1 MMRAPRGT
9 HNPPPVATC
18 VQGAERRDGSCFAY
32 PSEEEDA
39 VSERSHTRRHPGD
52 EDPYETEMARR
63 GAPKHRFPPRECD
76 PRVAYALVHDELLLD
91 GVARMNLATFCT
103 TWAEPE
109 VLALLAESFDKNIV
123 DKDEYPQTAEL
134 ESRCVRML
142 ADLWHSPHPGTT
154 LGTSTTGSS
163 EAAMLAGLA
172 AKFRWRERR
181 RAAGDSASAALERP
195 NLVCGPV
202 QVCWEK
208 FARYFDVEIRE
219 VPMDPGRY
227 LMGAEQCLERCDENT
242 VMVVATLGQTFTGL
256 FEDVAG
262 IAAALDRLQAQG
274 GPDIPLHVDGASG
287 GFLAPFTAPGLVW
300 DFRLERVK
308 SINASGH
315 KMGLAPLGC
324 GWAVWRERADLPEE
338 MIFNVNYLGGEMPTF
353 NLNFSRP
360 GGQVVTQYY
369 NFIRLGHEGYARVH
383 GATYETC
390 RVPGRRD
397 RRAGSL
403 RDRPRRR
410 VAGGHPGGL
419 VDARGGRGARLQPVR
434 PGRPPAGP
442 RVAGAGLHAAGR
454 SADTRDP
461 AHPGAPR
468 LQPRHG
474 GPAAGRHQAQ
484 PEDPQGPSAE
494 RVAERSGGRLLQ
506 PQRDTRATLT
516 LLLNAT
522 PARR

>member
-1 MMRAPRGT
+1 MLRVSP
-9 HNPPPVATC
+9 N
-18 VQGAERRDGSCFAY
+18 
-32 PSEEEDA
+32 EEDDV
-39 VSERSHTRRHPGD
+39 VSEHSHTRRYAEE
-52 EDPYETEMARR
+52 EDPYETEMARK
-63 GAPKHRFPPRECD
+63 GAPKRHFPARECN
-76 PRVAYALVHDELLLD
+76 PRLAYALVHDELLLD

-109 VLALLAESFDKNIV
+109 ALKLLAESFDKNIV
-123 DKDEYPQTAEL
+123 DKDEYPQTAEI

-142 ADLWHSPHPGTT
+142 AGLWHSPHPGTT

-181 RAAGDSASAALERP
+181 RAQRNLADPDSEQQNLAATGSEQPERP

-208 FARYFDVEIRE
+208 FARYFDVEIRQ

-227 LMGAEQCLERCDENT
+227 LMGVEQCLERCDENT
-242 VMVVATLGQTFTGL
+242 IMVVATLGQTFTGL
-256 FEDVAG
+256 FEDVSA
-262 IAAALDRLQAQG
+262 IAAALDELQARG

-287 GFLAPFTAPGLVW
+287 GFLAPFTAPELEW

-324 GWAVWRERADLPEE
+324 GWAVWREREDLPQD

-369 NFIRLGHEGYARVH
+369 DFIRLGHEGYRRIH
-383 GATYETC
+383 SATYETC
-390 RVPGRRD
+390 AHLAEEIAKLGPFEIVHGGDP
-397 RRAGSL
+397 RAGIPAVSWKLAEGRAHGFNLFDLADRL
-403 RDRPRRR
+403 R
-410 VAGGHPGGL
+410 AHGWL
-419 VDARGGRGARLQPVR
+419 VPAYTLPANLQELAIQRILV
-434 PGRPPAGP
+434 
-442 RVAGAGLHAAGR
+442 
-454 SADTRDP
+454 
-461 AHPGAPR
+461 
-468 LQPRHG
+468 RHG
-474 GPAAGRHQAQ
+474 F
-484 PEDPQGPSAE
+484 S
-494 RVAERSGGRLLQ
+494 
-506 PQRDTRATLT
+506 RDMAD
-516 LLLNAT
+516 LLLADVRRSLQTLERHPPGVSLSEAEVGSFNHNAT
-522 PARR
+522 PAKP

>member
-1 MMRAPRGT
+1 
-9 HNPPPVATC
+9 
-18 VQGAERRDGSCFAY
+18 
-32 PSEEEDA
+32 
-39 VSERSHTRRHPGD
+39 
-52 EDPYETEMARR
+52 MARH
-63 GAPKHRFPPRECD
+63 GAPKRRFPARESD
-76 PRVAYALVHDELLLD
+76 PRLAYALIHDELLLD

-109 VLALLAESFDKNIV
+109 ALALLAESFDKNIV

-142 ADLWHSPHPGTT
+142 ADLWNSPHAGTT

-181 RAAGDSASAALERP
+181 RKAGDWDPAHPERP
-195 NLVCGPV
+195 NFVCGPV

-219 VPMDPGRY
+219 VPMDAGRY
-227 LMGAEQCLERCDENT
+227 LMEPEQCLERCDENT
-242 VMVVATLGQTFTGL
+242 IMVVATLGQTFTGL
-256 FEDVAG
+256 FEDVAA
-262 IAAALDRLQAQG
+262 IAAALDRLQAGG

-287 GFLAPFTAPGLVW
+287 AFLAPFTAPELEW

-324 GWAVWRERADLPEE
+324 GWAIWRERADLPED

-369 NFIRLGHEGYARVH
+369 DFVRLGRKGYERVH
-383 GATYETC
+383 GASYETC
-390 RVPGRRD
+390 AHVAHEIAALGPFELVHGGDPQAGITAVSWKLTDDREHGFNLFDLADRLRAHGWLVPAYTLPSNLQELAIQRI
-397 RRAGSL
+397 
-403 RDRPRRR
+403 
-410 VAGGHPGGL
+410 L
-419 VDARGGRGARLQPVR
+419 V
-434 PGRPPAGP
+434 
-442 RVAGAGLHAAGR
+442 
-454 SADTRDP
+454 
-461 AHPGAPR
+461 
-468 LQPRHG
+468 RHG
-474 GPAAGRHQAQ
+474 F
-484 PEDPQGPSAE
+484 S
-494 RVAERSGGRLLQ
+494 
-506 PQRDTRATLT
+506 RDMAD
-516 LLLNAT
+516 LLLADMRRSLKTLADHPPNVSLSEAEVGSFNHDAK
-522 PARR
+522 PARP

>member
-1 MMRAPRGT
+1 MSEHPRT
-9 HNPPPVATC
+9 H
-18 VQGAERRDGSCFAY
+18 AE
-32 PSEEEDA
+32 E
-39 VSERSHTRRHPGD
+39 
-52 EDPYETEMARR
+52 EDPYESLMARR
-63 GAPKHRFPPRECD
+63 GAPKRRFPAREAD
-76 PRVAYALVHDELLLD
+76 PRLAYALVHDELLLD

-134 ESRCVRML
+134 EARCVRML
-142 ADLWHSPHPGTT
+142 ADLWHSPHPDTT

-181 RAAGDSASAALERP
+181 GDENPTHPRPAERP
-195 NLVCGPV
+195 NFVCGPV

-208 FARYFDVEIRE
+208 FARYFDVEIRQ

-227 LMGAEQCLERCDENT
+227 LMEPKQCLERCDENT
-242 VMVVATLGQTFTGL
+242 IMVVATLGQTFTGL

-262 IAAALDRLQAQG
+262 IAAALDQFQQERGL
-274 GPDIPLHVDGASG
+274 DIPLHVDGASG
-287 GFLAPFTAPGLVW
+287 ALLAPFTAHELEW

-315 KMGLAPLGC
+315 KTGLAPLGC
-324 GWAVWRERADLPEE
+324 GWAVWREKHDLPER

-369 NFIRLGHEGYARVH
+369 DFIRLGREGYARVH

-390 RVPGRRD
+390 AHLAHELAQLGPFEIVHGGDPQHGIAAVSWR
-397 RRAGSL
+397 L
-403 RDRPRRR
+403 RDGTDPGYNLFDVADRLRAHGWLVPAYTLPANLEQQAIQRILVRHGFSRDMADLLLADVRRS
-410 VAGGHPGGL
+410 L
-419 VDARGGRGARLQPVR
+419 ETLE
-434 PGRPPAGP
+434 
-442 RVAGAGLHAAGR
+442 
-454 SADTRDP
+454 
-461 AHPGAPR
+461 AHP
-468 LQPRHG
+468 
-474 GPAAGRHQAQ
+474 
-484 PEDPQGPSAE
+484 PSSSLSE
-494 RVAERSGGRLLQ
+494 REVGSFNH
-506 PQRDTRATLT
+506 
-516 LLLNAT
+516 NAT
-522 PARR
+522 PAVS

>member
-1 MMRAPRGT
+1 MPVVKPVRDPERG
-9 HNPPPVATC
+9 A
-18 VQGAERRDGSCFAY
+18 FA
-32 PSEEEDA
+32 A
-39 VSERSHTRRHPGD
+39 MSHEPYTGRHTED
-52 EDPYETEMARR
+52 EDPYETDMARR
-63 GAPKHRFPPRECD
+63 GAPKRRFPARHCD
-76 PRVAYALVHDELLLD
+76 PRLAYALVHDELLLD

-109 VLALLAESFDKNIV
+109 ALKLLAESFDKNIV

-142 ADLWHSPHPGTT
+142 ADLWHSPHPDTT

-172 AKFRWRERR
+172 AKFRWRARR
-181 RAAGDSASAALERP
+181 RAAGAQDVERP

-227 LMGAEQCLERCDENT
+227 LMEAEQCLERCDANT
-242 VMVVATLGQTFTGL
+242 IMVVATLGQTFTGL
-256 FEDVAG
+256 FEDVSG
-262 IAAALDRLQAQG
+262 IAAALDGLQEGG

-287 GFLAPFTAPGLVW
+287 GFLAPFTASELEW

-369 NFIRLGHEGYARVH
+369 NFIRLGREGYARVH

-390 RVPGRRD
+390 EHLAQAIAALGPFEIVHDGAPSAGIPAVSWKLTDAREHGFNLFDLADRLRAHGWLVPAYTLPENLQELAIQRILVRHGFSRDMAELLLADMRR
-397 RRAGSL
+397 SL
-403 RDRPRRR
+403 RTLERHPPSSSLSEAEVGSFNHNATAARPLS
-410 VAGGHPGGL
+410 VG
-419 VDARGGRGARLQPVR
+419 
-434 PGRPPAGP
+434 
-442 RVAGAGLHAAGR
+442 
-454 SADTRDP
+454 
-461 AHPGAPR
+461 
-468 LQPRHG
+468 
-474 GPAAGRHQAQ
+474 HQAQ
-484 PEDPQGPSAE
+484 
-494 RVAERSGGRLLQ
+494 
-506 PQRDTRATLT
+506 RAH
-516 LLLNAT
+516 A
-522 PARR
+522 

>member
-1 MMRAPRGT
+1 
-9 HNPPPVATC
+9 
-18 VQGAERRDGSCFAY
+18 
-32 PSEEEDA
+32 
-39 VSERSHTRRHPGD
+39 VSEQPHTRRRPEE
-52 EDPYETEMARR
+52 EDPYETDMARH
-63 GAPKHRFPPRECD
+63 GAPKRRFPARECD
-76 PRVAYALVHDELLLD
+76 PRLAYALVHDELLLD

-142 ADLWHSPHPGTT
+142 ADLWHSPHAGTT

-181 RAAGDSASAALERP
+181 HRAAEEGRGAGRPSERSGVDGSAERP
-195 NLVCGPV
+195 NFVCGPV

-219 VPMDPGRY
+219 VPMDGDRY
-227 LMGAEQCLERCDENT
+227 LMEPEQCLERCDENT
-242 VMVVATLGQTFTGL
+242 IMVVATLGQTFTGL
-256 FEDVAG
+256 FEDVRG
-262 IAAALDRLQAQG
+262 IAAALDGLEASRGL
-274 GPDIPLHVDGASG
+274 DIPLHVDGASG
-287 GFLAPFTAPGLVW
+287 GFLAPFTAPDLEW

-324 GWAVWRERADLPEE
+324 GWAIWRERADLPED

-369 NFIRLGHEGYARVH
+369 DFIRLGHEGYARVH

-390 RVPGRRD
+390 EHLAREIAKLGPFEIVHDGNPLAGIPAVSWKLTEGREHGFNLFDLADRLRAHGWLVPAYTLPPNLEELAIQRI
-397 RRAGSL
+397 
-403 RDRPRRR
+403 
-410 VAGGHPGGL
+410 L
-419 VDARGGRGARLQPVR
+419 V
-434 PGRPPAGP
+434 
-442 RVAGAGLHAAGR
+442 
-454 SADTRDP
+454 
-461 AHPGAPR
+461 
-468 LQPRHG
+468 RHG
-474 GPAAGRHQAQ
+474 F
-484 PEDPQGPSAE
+484 S
-494 RVAERSGGRLLQ
+494 
-506 PQRDTRATLT
+506 RDMAD
-516 LLLNAT
+516 LLLADMRRSLKTLKDHPPSLSLSEAEVGSFNHNAT
-522 PARR
+522 PARP

>member
-1 MMRAPRGT
+1 
-9 HNPPPVATC
+9 
-18 VQGAERRDGSCFAY
+18 
-32 PSEEEDA
+32 
-39 VSERSHTRRHPGD
+39 VSEHPHIRRNPEE
-52 EDPYETEMARR
+52 EDPYETDMARH
-63 GAPKHRFPPRECD
+63 GAPKRRFPARESD
-76 PRVAYALVHDELLLD
+76 PRLAYALVHDELMLD

-109 VLALLAESFDKNIV
+109 ALALLAESFDKNIV

-181 RAAGDSASAALERP
+181 REDRDPAHPDPARPERP
-195 NLVCGPV
+195 NFVCGPV

-219 VPMDPGRY
+219 VPMDEGRFV
-227 LMGAEQCLERCDENT
+227 MGPEQCLERCDENT
-242 VMVVATLGQTFTGL
+242 IMVVATLGQTFTGL

-262 IAAALDRLQAQG
+262 IATALDRLQAEG

-287 GFLAPFTAPGLVW
+287 GFLAPFTAPELVW
-300 DFRLERVK
+300 DFGLPRVK

-324 GWAVWRERADLPEE
+324 GWAIWRERKDLPEE

-369 NFIRLGHEGYARVH
+369 DFIRLGHEGYRRVH

-390 RVPGRRD
+390 AHLAQEIAELGPFEIVHGGDAYSGIPAVSWTLKRDQEHGFNLFDLADRLRAHGWLVPAYTLPANLEELAIQRILVRHGFSRDMADLLLGDMRRSMMTL
-397 RRAGSL
+397 A
-403 RDRPRRR
+403 
-410 VAGGHPGGL
+410 
-419 VDARGGRGARLQPVR
+419 
-434 PGRPPAGP
+434 
-442 RVAGAGLHAAGR
+442 
-454 SADTRDP
+454 
-461 AHPGAPR
+461 AHP
-468 LQPRHG
+468 
-474 GPAAGRHQAQ
+474 
-484 PEDPQGPSAE
+484 PSVSLSEAE
-494 RVAERSGGRLLQ
+494 VGSFNH
-506 PQRDTRATLT
+506 
-516 LLLNAT
+516 NAT

>member
-1 MMRAPRGT
+1 MSEHTDT
-9 HNPPPVATC
+9 HRKP
-18 VQGAERRDGSCFAY
+18 E
-32 PSEEEDA
+32 
-39 VSERSHTRRHPGD
+39 D
-52 EDPYETEMARR
+52 EDPYETDMARR
-63 GAPKHRFPPRECD
+63 GAPKRRFPAHASD
-76 PRVAYALVHDELLLD
+76 PRLAYALVHDELLLD

-109 VLALLAESFDKNIV
+109 ALALLAESFDKNIV

-134 ESRCVRML
+134 EARCVRML
-142 ADLWHSPHPGTT
+142 ADLWHSPHPDTT

-181 RAAGDSASAALERP
+181 RTAGVESAERP
-195 NLVCGPV
+195 NFVCGPV

-219 VPMDPGRY
+219 VPMDGERY
-227 LMGAEQCLERCDENT
+227 LMEPEQCLERCDENT
-242 VMVVATLGQTFTGL
+242 IMVVATLGQTFTGL

-262 IAAALDRLQAQG
+262 IAAALDSLQARG

-287 GFLAPFTAPGLVW
+287 GFLAPFTAPELVW
-300 DFRLERVK
+300 DFGLPRVK

-324 GWAVWRERADLPEE
+324 GWAIWRERADMPQE

-369 NFIRLGHEGYARVH
+369 DFIRLGREGYARVH

-390 RVPGRRD
+390 EHLAHEIAALGPFEIVHDGDP
-397 RRAGSL
+397 RAGIPAVSWKLTDGEHRFNLFDLADRL
-403 RDRPRRR
+403 R
-410 VAGGHPGGL
+410 AHGWL
-419 VDARGGRGARLQPVR
+419 VPAYTL
-434 PGRPPAGP
+434 PPHLEELAIQ
-442 RVAGAGLHAAGR
+442 RILV
-454 SADTRDP
+454 
-461 AHPGAPR
+461 
-468 LQPRHG
+468 RHG
-474 GPAAGRHQAQ
+474 F
-484 PEDPQGPSAE
+484 S
-494 RVAERSGGRLLQ
+494 
-506 PQRDTRATLT
+506 RDMAD
-516 LLLNAT
+516 LLLADMRRSLQTLEKHPPSVSLNEQEVGSFNHNAT
-522 PARR
+522 AAVRKPDTTPATR

>member
-1 MMRAPRGT
+1 M
-9 HNPPPVATC
+9 
-18 VQGAERRDGSCFAY
+18 
-32 PSEEEDA
+32 
-39 VSERSHTRRHPGD
+39 SERPHTHRQVED
-52 EDPYETEMARR
+52 EDPYETEMARH
-63 GAPKHRFPPRECD
+63 GAPKQRFPARETD
-76 PRVAYALVHDELLLD
+76 PRLAYALVHDELLLD

-109 VLALLAESFDKNIV
+109 VLKLLAESFDKNIV

-181 RAAGDSASAALERP
+181 RAAGVESVERP
-195 NLVCGPV
+195 NFVCGPV

-208 FARYFDVEIRE
+208 FARYFDVEIRQ

-242 VMVVATLGQTFTGL
+242 IMVVATLGQTFTGL
-256 FEDVAG
+256 FEDVAT

-287 GFLAPFTAPGLVW
+287 GFLAPFTAPELQW
-300 DFRLERVK
+300 DFRLARVK

-324 GWAVWRERADLPEE
+324 GWAVWREREDLPED

-369 NFIRLGHEGYARVH
+369 DFIRLGHEGYRRVH

-390 RVPGRRD
+390 AHLAKEIAELGPFEIVHGGEPLQGIPAVSWKLAEGREHGFNLFDLADRLRAHGWLVPAYTLPANLEELAIQRILVRHGFSRDMADLLLADMRR
-397 RRAGSL
+397 SL
-403 RDRPRRR
+403 ETLSN
-410 VAGGHPGGL
+410 HP
-419 VDARGGRGARLQPVR
+419 
-434 PGRPPAGP
+434 P
-442 RVAGAGLHAAGR
+442 RVSL
-454 SADTRDP
+454 S
-461 AHPGAPR
+461 
-468 LQPRHG
+468 
-474 GPAAGRHQAQ
+474 
-484 PEDPQGPSAE
+484 EAE
-494 RVAERSGGRLLQ
+494 VGSFNH
-506 PQRDTRATLT
+506 
-516 LLLNAT
+516 NAT
-522 PARR
+522 PAKP